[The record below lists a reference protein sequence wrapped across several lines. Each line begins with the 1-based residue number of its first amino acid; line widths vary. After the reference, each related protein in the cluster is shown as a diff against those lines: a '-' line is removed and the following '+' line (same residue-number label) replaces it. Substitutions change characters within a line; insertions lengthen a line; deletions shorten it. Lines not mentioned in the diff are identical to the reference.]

1 MAELIQRNKEIVA
14 ENITIEASHNTRM
27 ESRIKVWW
35 NAFHEEYDKDET
47 ICILHMQNNIV
58 KLD

>member
-35 NAFHEEYDKDET
+35 NAFHEE
-47 ICILHMQNNIV
+47 V
-58 KLD
+58 